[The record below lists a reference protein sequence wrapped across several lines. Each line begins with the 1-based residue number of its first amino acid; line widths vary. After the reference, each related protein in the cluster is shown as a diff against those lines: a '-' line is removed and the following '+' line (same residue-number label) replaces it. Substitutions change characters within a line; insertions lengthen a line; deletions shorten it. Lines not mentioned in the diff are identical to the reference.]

1 MRKITHGIM
10 REIPNLYIYWRII
23 MTKLER
29 EAQKNAAL
37 EVRKLS
43 REGKLPE
50 DEHERR
56 IMLLDILNKHRR
68 ILIDNGEI

>member
-1 MRKITHGIM
+1 
-10 REIPNLYIYWRII
+10 